1 MPIST
6 YVQNVNNDP
15 YGLANANGP
24 GSPYAIAFN
33 RRVTSLLDSPVDPV
47 IFDAQPQQFLDLQY
61 LMAFASDQEPGDEC
75 RWYEDVWGRSPIVT
89 RATFAGVAAGGA
101 GVNVNGVIPITAAT
115 LPFVYPGQQLYYT
128 GSNGVYTQVVVVSGD
143 ATGGSEAITVR
154 SQSGQPIAPLTSA
167 GAEITN
173 GLTLGGDGGEQF
185 TQPNRL
191 SVIERSNLIEKIGSV
206 PLIWN
211 KLERLKMKNTGR
223 TDYME
228 RQMKNMLTQ
237 SKVSLCQRVWI
248 GKYGENLTFEGAIA
262 KNTEGIVPAIQN
274 NGGAQLTSTMST
286 VWDDLRAAM
295 HATNF
300 GPTSNERVAFAHPEM
315 LDAMNLKQ
323 KAELV
328 RYTPESSVYDMGF
341 ETWMFGGQKLTL
353 VPTQIWGD
361 PASFPAEYRNRI
373 VVLQKGSTKLV
384 TMKGVPMLDQ
394 QFKVSQSRSNVDPIA
409 IYDFERYTIE
419 GMVGTKTQNA
429 AQNIIIDVNR

>member
-1 MPIST
+1 MALST

-24 GSPYAIAFN
+24 GSPYAEAYA
-33 RRVTSLLDSPVDPV
+33 RGTTSLLQSPVDPI

-89 RATFAGVAAGGA
+89 RATFAGVAAGA
-101 GVNVNGVIPITAAT
+101 TNVTGVIPITAAT

-128 GSNGVYTQVVVVSGD
+128 GSNGVYTQVVVVSVD
-143 ATGGSEAITVR
+143 STGGSEAITVR
-154 SQSGQPIAPLTSA
+154 SQSGQPIAPLTTA

-173 GLTLGGDGGEQF
+173 GMTLGGDGQS
-185 TQPNRL
+185 TYVQPNRL
-191 SVIERSNLIEKIGSV
+191 SVIERSNLIEKIG
-206 PLIWN
+206 PENQLWN
-211 KLERLKMKNTGR
+211 KLERLKWKNTGQ
-223 TDYME
+223 TNYME
-228 RQMKNMLTQ
+228 RQMKGLLTQ
-237 SKVSLCQRVWI
+237 LKVSLCQRIWI
-248 GKYGENLTFEGAIA
+248 GKYGENLTLEGAIA

-286 VWDDLRAAM
+286 VWDDLRAGIF
-295 HATNF
+295 ATNF
-300 GPTSNERVAFAHPEM
+300 GPVSNERVVFGTPEM

-328 RYTPESSVYDMGF
+328 RYTPESSVYDMSF
-341 ETWMFGGQKLTL
+341 ETWKFGGQTLTL
-353 VPTQIWGD
+353 VPTQIWND
-361 PASFPAEYRNRI
+361 SASFPVEYRNRL
-373 VVLQKGSTKLV
+373 VVLQKGNTKLV
-384 TMKGVPMLDQ
+384 TMRGVPMLEQ
-394 QFKVSQSRSNVDPIA
+394 QAKVSQSRSNVDPIA
-409 IYDFERYTIE
+409 IYDFERYTVE